1 MTTLQL
7 LIMGGAGLVAFFI
20 IVIGVIGARAENNLI
35 EERLG
40 RGSAGEDYRA
50 MLDLDEEDDLQEPVA
65 KNRALDALNNVLE
78 DRSFGKKWRVQLAR
92 ANLKLTVGEF
102 AVLHVLA
109 MMGAFVAGYFVVF
122 RGDLIFSIVM
132 AFVGFFL
139 PRIYVSRVISKRLI
153 DFETQLPDTLGL
165 WVNALRSG
173 YSVMQSMEAVAK
185 DAPEPTRTEF
195 RRVVQEVQLGI
206 DMSDALAH
214 LLERV
219 ESADLEATE
228 IEGDLAGTSC
238 LLRWGKEARR
248 IHIPLVG
255 TFNVENTLAA
265 LLTVA
270 TLLDQDPLDL
280 ADHVTSLRS
289 LPGRMSRITAE
300 GAPFNLIV
308 DYAHTPGSFERVL
321 PMIKERTEGRLILLF
336 GSAGERDLKKRP
348 IQGSLAATYAEVV
361 ILTDEDPRLEDSME
375 ILEQIARG
383 VREQWDSTGAKGV
396 LELIPDRTEAIETA
410 IKRAK
415 KGDSILCLGKGHESS
430 ILYADGPRPWDEE
443 AVARELLTKHG
454 YEVRR

>member
-219 ESADLEATE
+219 ESADL
-228 IEGDLAGTSC
+228 DLVVTAVNIQ
-238 LLRWGKEARR
+238 RE
-248 IHIPLVG
+248 VG
-255 TFNVENTLAA
+255 GNLA
-265 LLTVA
+265 
-270 TLLDQDPLDL
+270 
-280 ADHVTSLRS
+280 
-289 LPGRMSRITAE
+289 
-300 GAPFNLIV
+300 
-308 DYAHTPGSFERVL
+308 
-321 PMIKERTEGRLILLF
+321 
-336 GSAGERDLKKRP
+336 
-348 IQGSLAATYAEVV
+348 
-361 ILTDEDPRLEDSME
+361 E
-375 ILEQIARG
+375 ILEVISGTIRERIKLKGEIRVLTSQGRITGYLISFLPIALAIFLNMVNPGYVGQLFENRMCG
-383 VREQWDSTGAKGV
+383 WPMLGAG
-396 LELIPDRTEAIETA
+396 LALIGMGTA
-410 IKRAK
+410 IIQKII
-415 KGDSILCLGKGHESS
+415 DIE
-430 ILYADGPRPWDEE
+430 I
-443 AVARELLTKHG
+443 
-454 YEVRR
+454 